1 MPDWPMSSFKNEHS
15 EERAIEEALS
25 EVSRLTQD
33 MDRLDNLFDQ
43 FDEKTSNLN
52 SRLEQLLST
61 ERTVSSNVDQMTNGV
76 NNLSILASPAPS
88 QGSLPSDVDAS
99 TSRSYGLNNDDISSE
114 SSTSRSDQELSSLNQ
129 ELSMLLGAAS
139 SSNPRADMASL
150 GTQIESLSTQIY
162 SFASRMDNMERI
174 LQQAGVVPEDYDESS
189 AVDSSGDTERD
200 VGEVE
205 RLPNERGDSSSENTE
220 RSESN

>member
-1 MPDWPMSSFKNEHS
+1 
-15 EERAIEEALS
+15 
-25 EVSRLTQD
+25 
-33 MDRLDNLFDQ
+33 
-43 FDEKTSNLN
+43 
-52 SRLEQLLST
+52 
-61 ERTVSSNVDQMTNGV
+61 
-76 NNLSILASPAPS
+76 
-88 QGSLPSDVDAS
+88 
-99 TSRSYGLNNDDISSE
+99 
-114 SSTSRSDQELSSLNQ
+114 
-129 ELSMLLGAAS
+129 MLIVLGAAS

-200 VGEVE
+200 VDEVE
-205 RLPNERGDSSSENTE
+205 GLPSGRGDSSSENTE